1 MSISVSLRTK
11 GLSLVADL
19 GSVSNTEASLRCAQD
34 SRNIYFLI
42 EVSEAHLSSD
52 DYVTVMMSQTN
63 ASGAVS
69 HDARRIK
76 VGPRGVISTE
86 KYAGAWE
93 YSEMGATVASAYD
106 GTLDASGDTDNGY
119 IVEIAVSRTSFNA
132 ADGLMLI
139 NFAMS
144 SNDDAGRFIGEDAI
158 SVQTDSTT
166 GWIEVTGI

>member
-1 MSISVSLRTK
+1 
-11 GLSLVADL
+11 
-19 GSVSNTEASLRCAQD
+19 
-34 SRNIYFLI
+34 
-42 EVSEAHLSSD
+42 
-52 DYVTVMMSQTN
+52 
-63 ASGAVS
+63 
-69 HDARRIK
+69 
-76 VGPRGVISTE
+76 
-86 KYAGAWE
+86 
-93 YSEMGATVASAYD
+93 MGATVASAYD